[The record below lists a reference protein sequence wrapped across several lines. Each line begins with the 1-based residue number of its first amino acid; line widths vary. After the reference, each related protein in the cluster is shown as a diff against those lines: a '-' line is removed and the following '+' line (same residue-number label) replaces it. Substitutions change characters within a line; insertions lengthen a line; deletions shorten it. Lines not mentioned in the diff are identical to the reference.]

1 MITKI
6 RKNVCFILAFMIVA
20 FICDTDRVEQG
31 RFMENA
37 QNVMSDGIE
46 LLSVALSPRTNAD
59 AVLEERL
66 SHSETSE
73 FRLLSKQT
81 KRDGRSYELRI
92 ILALLVSILYLLR
105 FRYNESYVCI
115 QSCEAAI
122 INYIQRQDGKK

>member
-1 MITKI
+1 MITRI
-6 RKNVCFILAFMIVA
+6 RKNVCLILAFMIVA

-31 RFMENA
+31 RFMESA

-46 LLSVALSPRTNAD
+46 SLSVALSPRTNAD

-81 KRDGRSYELRI
+81 KKDGRSYELRI

-105 FRYNESYVCI
+105 FKYNGSYVCI
-115 QSCEAAI
+115 QSCEAAMTA
-122 INYIQRQDGKK
+122 

>member
-1 MITKI
+1 MITRI
-6 RKNVCFILAFMIVA
+6 RKNVCLILAFMIVA

-31 RFMENA
+31 RFMESA

-46 LLSVALSPRTNAD
+46 SLSVALSPRTNAD

-81 KRDGRSYELRI
+81 KKDGRSYELRI

>member
-1 MITKI
+1 
-6 RKNVCFILAFMIVA
+6 MIVA

-46 LLSVALSPRTNAD
+46 SLSVTLSPRTNAD

-81 KRDGRSYELRI
+81 KKDGRSYELRI
-92 ILALLVSILYLLR
+92 ILALLVSIFYLLR
-105 FRYNESYVCI
+105 FRYNESYACI